1 MPSRR
6 ELIQM
11 TPEETKEF
19 LATQKTLIIVSN
31 GKDGFPHPMPMWYAV
46 DDQGRLSVT
55 TFSKAQKVLN
65 YQRDNKASLLVEDG
79 EEYEALRSVMIK
91 ANAEVIDD
99 YDTVVDTLVR
109 ISTKGLPP
117 EQQNLDAVR
126 EGVKGTAQKRVVIRF
141 TPIETISWN
150 HAKLGGK
157 Y

>member
-19 LATQKTLIIVSN
+19 LETQKTLIIVSN
-31 GKDGFPHPMPMWYAV
+31 GKDGFPHPMPMWFAV

-55 TFSKAQKVLN
+55 TFSKAQKVVN
-65 YQRDNKASLLVEDG
+65 FQRDNKASLLVEDG

-91 ANAEVIDD
+91 ATAEVVDD
-99 YDTVVDTLVR
+99 FDTVVDTLVK

-126 EGVKGTAQKRVVIRF
+126 EGVKGTAKKRVVIRF
-141 TPIETISWN
+141 TPIETLTWN

>member
-65 YQRDNKASLLVEDG
+65 YQRDYKASLLVEDG

-99 YDTVVDTLVR
+99 FDTVVDTLVR